1 MSANEKEMAELLAKA
16 HREER
21 LSAVI
26 TYVKADTSAILDL
39 GCGIGALTTRL
50 AERFPSTLVVGIDR
64 SKYLL
69 NRLQRKGNILAIL
82 GDIPALPLKNRSF
95 DLVVAVQVLH
105 EIFHFKGIHALIR
118 TFQNVFSLLKK
129 DGEFIILDHFN
140 PGDVP
145 ISFRLPEELLKKLRE
160 FQSKFKPRK
169 ITYYD
174 LGRGR
179 IRTSMR
185 DFYDFITKIW
195 ALNSGLEEEEMS
207 ETHTPFTRQE
217 LENLVRKAGFKV
229 AYTTSLTH
237 IDRHLEYY
245 GITVESVVKLPHR
258 HILLLACKA
267 Q

>member
-1 MSANEKEMAELLAKA
+1 MSAKEKEMAELLAKA

-26 TYVKADTSAILDL
+26 TYVKADASVILDL

-50 AERFPSTLVVGIDR
+50 AERFPSTLVVGIDK

-69 NRLQRKGNILAIL
+69 CKLQRKGDILAIL
-82 GDIPALPLKNRSF
+82 GDIPALPLRKRSF

-105 EIFHFKGIHALIR
+105 EIFHFKGVQALRR

-129 DGEFIILDHFN
+129 EGEFIILDHFN
-140 PGDVP
+140 PGDAP

-174 LGRGR
+174 LGGGR
-179 IRTSMR
+179 MRTSIR

-217 LENLVRKAGFKV
+217 LENFAREAGFEV
-229 AYTTSLTH
+229 AHTTSLTP

-245 GITVESVVKLPHR
+245 GVTVESVAKLPHR
-258 HILLLACKA
+258 HILLLAKKN
-267 Q
+267 